1 MHESSVVRLLEQVGA
16 ILRNDHFIYTSGR
29 HGSDYINKDAL
40 YPHTAATRR
49 LTRALAEHAV
59 EYDIDIVAGPALG
72 GIILSQ
78 WTAYHLSHLK
88 QREVLG
94 IYSEKD
100 AQGVQVFRRGYDQ
113 LLQGKRVL
121 LVEDVLTTGHSVLAL
136 AQRVRENDASVA
148 AVGALVNRAPQ
159 TITADYLG
167 APFYALAN
175 LEFPSWRAEDCPLCA
190 AGIPINTRV
199 GKGAQLAR

>member
-1 MHESSVVRLLEQVGA
+1 MNGSSVVRLLEQVGA

-29 HGSDYINKDAL
+29 HGSAYVNKDAL

-49 LTRALAEHAV
+49 LTRFLAEHAV

-88 QREVLG
+88 RREVLG

-100 AQGVQVFRRGYDQ
+100 PEGVQVFRRGYDE

-121 LVEDVLTTGHSVLAL
+121 LVEDVLTTGQSVLAL
-136 AQRVRENDASVA
+136 AERVRENDGCVA
-148 AVGALVNRAPQ
+148 AIGALVNRAPQ
-159 TITADYLG
+159 SINADYLG
-167 APFYALAN
+167 APFFALAN
-175 LEFPSWRAEDCPLCA
+175 LEFPSWLAEECPLCA
-190 AGIPINTRV
+190 EGMPINTRV
-199 GKGAQLAR
+199 GKAAR